1 MELTKLDFS
10 RLLGFRL
17 EGTAEVASTGLKM
30 GGTEATSTGLKMG
43 NKGIAMGIKGEP
55 LSENA

>member
-43 NKGIAMGIKGEP
+43 KQGIANGYQRA
-55 LSENA
+55 NR